1 MTENPTPRQMVRR
14 LLQGIAPPRPLFLPI
29 LFSAGARVENQP
41 LPGFFA
47 NPTKIC
53 NAQRQLR
60 GALRTD
66 GNSCYFDPF
75 LEVEALG
82 ATLNWVGADQKT
94 EVCWPEGAEPGGI
107 PDGLRSP
114 EEAVQAGRIPIAI
127 EVLRR
132 MKAMVRDDAIL
143 MAGVT
148 APFTLAARIAQI
160 EAGGAWRTQE
170 IPESA
175 VELAAAV
182 VTRISGAFGEAGA
195 NLIMIQ
201 EDVHPSLSQERCAT
215 WASAL
220 EPAIN
225 VIRFYEALP
234 VVQLTA
240 GDFFAANSAEIL
252 QRRWD
257 CVLCPSLDGIPSQ
270 FAVAASE
277 WNSATLGLA
286 LPLETFLLED
296 SAIRHSSD
304 CLRSKVATLRPAI
317 LTTAGDVAA
326 TVDMKRLDK
335 VLGNIPRSYGLER
348 FSN

>member
-1 MTENPTPRQMVRR
+1 MTENILPRQMVKR

-29 LFSAGARVENQP
+29 VFSPGARVENQP
-41 LPGFFA
+41 LPAFLA

-66 GNSCYFDPF
+66 GYSCYFDPF

-82 ATLNWVGADQKT
+82 ATLQWGAADQPPV
-94 EVCWPEGAEPGGI
+94 VCWPQDAEPGEM
-107 PDGLRSP
+107 PDDLRSP
-114 EEAVQAGRIPIAI
+114 EEATQSGRVPIAI

-132 MKAMVRDDAIL
+132 MKALVRDDSIL

-148 APFTLAARIAQI
+148 GPFTLAARITQM
-160 EAGGAWRTQE
+160 EAGDASRSRE

-175 VELAAAV
+175 LEFSAAV
-182 VTRISGAFGEAGA
+182 VTRISGAFVEAGA
-195 NLIMIQ
+195 SLIMIQ
-201 EDVHPSLSQERCAT
+201 EDVLPCLSRERFAA

-220 EPAIN
+220 EPALN

-234 VVQLTA
+234 VLQLTA
-240 GDFFAANSAEIL
+240 GDCFAANSSEIL

-257 CVLCPSLDGIPSQ
+257 CVLCPSLHGIPSQ
-270 FAVAASE
+270 LAATASE

-286 LPLETFLLED
+286 LPLESFQLDD
-296 SAIRHSSD
+296 SAIRVSGDS
-304 CLRSKVATLRPAI
+304 LRSMVAALRPAI
-317 LTTAGDVAA
+317 LTTAGDVPAM
-326 TVDMKRLDK
+326 TDMKRLDK
-335 VLGNIPRSYGLER
+335 VLGKIPRSY
-348 FSN
+348 